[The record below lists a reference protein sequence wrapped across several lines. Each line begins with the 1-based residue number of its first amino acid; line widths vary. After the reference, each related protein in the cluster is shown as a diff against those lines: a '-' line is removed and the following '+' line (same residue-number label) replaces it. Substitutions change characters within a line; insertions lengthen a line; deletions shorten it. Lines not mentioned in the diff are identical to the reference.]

1 MCAAQL
7 DAYDPALA
15 PAPFGQ
21 QNTGATCYWNSTL
34 AALASCTAFTR
45 AVLANESLLAHSRTG
60 RAMHAYVRSYCEG
73 LPPATGTTAVLH
85 ALVDDLRE
93 RSPTIVFG
101 RGQESASEALVLL
114 LDMMAP
120 PRAPEAL
127 PPGVP
132 ASYDSPVTQ
141 LFIHRYLCTV
151 HCLTCQNRVST
162 MSDYAVNFNLFDM
175 DRRPPTTPAQ
185 FSEAVQ
191 NIYQELRDYR
201 CPVCAAPTVAAR
213 HYRLAMIPEI
223 MFCMFNLYEGFGGAH
238 RARYFPPAL
247 RIPAIAGGDYEF
259 RVVAQVEHWGGLGGG
274 HYWARG
280 LRAAPSLATSSS
292 AASELTTSSQKLSV
306 YQLNDM
312 GVQPAQFAPSAN
324 TYIVVY
330 NYAGTVAAQ
339 A

>member
-1 MCAAQL
+1 M
-7 DAYDPALA
+7 
-15 PAPFGQ
+15 
-21 QNTGATCYWNSTL
+21 
-34 AALASCTAFTR
+34 
-45 AVLANESLLAHSRTG
+45 
-60 RAMHAYVRSYCEG
+60 
-73 LPPATGTTAVLH
+73 
-85 ALVDDLRE
+85 
-93 RSPTIVFG
+93 
-101 RGQESASEALVLL
+101 
-114 LDMMAP
+114 
-120 PRAPEAL
+120 
-127 PPGVP
+127 
-132 ASYDSPVTQ
+132 
-141 LFIHRYLCTV
+141 
-151 HCLTCQNRVST
+151 
-162 MSDYAVNFNLFDM
+162 
-175 DRRPPTTPAQ
+175 
-185 FSEAVQ
+185 Q

-201 CPVCAAPTVAAR
+201 CPVCAVPTVAAR

-247 RIPAIAGGDYEF
+247 WIPAIAGGDYEF

-312 GVQPAQFAPSAN
+312 GVQPAHFAPSAN